1 MDLST
6 VFTKID
12 DQEDSLTREV
22 MRQWK
27 QAMSLHQHESAGWD
41 IPLVKTSA
49 NNGSGLDKLS
59 DSVAQ
64 LIQHQFEGGFK
75 EARRNRQRKGRIRDL
90 VEATLLRQFWEHP
103 TVAKSIEAI
112 SNSSLSEE
120 AMLKEIIAL
129 IQQFKD

>member
-1 MDLST
+1 M

-49 NNGSGLDKLS
+49 NNRLGLDRLS
-59 DSVAQ
+59 ASVAQ
-64 LIQHQFEGGFK
+64 FTQHQFEGGFK
-75 EARRNRQRKGRIRDL
+75 EARRNRQRKARIRGL
-90 VEATLLRQFWEHP
+90 AEAALLRQFWEHP
-103 TVAKSIEAI
+103 AVAKSIESI
-112 SNSSLSEE
+112 SLSSLSEE
-120 AMLKEIIAL
+120 AMLKEVL
-129 IQQFKD
+129 S